1 MRSSIFLFVF
11 IFFFSYMKSERAF
24 AQDVQVLSIQPRF
37 VSVVQRQCRIEQVRV
52 DNSNPGTV
60 IGGIAGGVIG
70 NQMGKGSGRDAAT
83 AVGVITGA
91 MVGNRIGQDQA
102 THENREI
109 CENVQV
115 SRQQGEIV
123 TFSYRGRVFIQAF
136 D

>member
-1 MRSSIFLFVF
+1 MKSSLLLSVF
-11 IFFFSYMKSERAF
+11 IVSLACVRSEQAS
-24 AQDVQVLSIQPRF
+24 AQDVQVLSVQPRF
-37 VSVVQRQCRIEQVRV
+37 VSVIQRQCRIEQVRV
-52 DNSNPGTV
+52 DNSAPGAV

-70 NQMGKGSGRDAAT
+70 NQVGKGSGRDAAT

-102 THENREI
+102 TYENREV

-123 TFSYRGRVFIQAF
+123 TFNYRGRVFSQAF

>member
-1 MRSSIFLFVF
+1 MKSSLFLSVF
-11 IFFFSYMKSERAF
+11 IFALTCVSPEQAS

-52 DNSNPGTV
+52 DNSAPGTV

-70 NQMGKGSGRDAAT
+70 NQVGKGSGRDAAT

-102 THENREI
+102 TYENREI

-115 SRQQGEIV
+115 SRQQGEVV
-123 TFSYRGRVFIQAF
+123 TFSYRGRVFTQAF